1 MATHGK
7 IEKFDPSH
15 ETWATYVERLE
26 FYFIAN
32 GIDDPV
38 KKRAVLL
45 TVSGPATY
53 KLIQNLSAPT
63 KPSEKSYDELRNIK
77 LNYTVIEHSINTS

>member
-7 IEKFDPSH
+7 IEEFDPSH

-45 TVSGPATY
+45 TVSGPAT
-53 KLIQNLSAPT
+53 
-63 KPSEKSYDELRNIK
+63 
-77 LNYTVIEHSINTS
+77 

>member
-7 IEKFDPSH
+7 IEEFDPSH
-15 ETWATYVERLE
+15 ETWATYAERLE
-26 FYFIAN
+26 FYFIKN

-45 TVSGPATY
+45 TVRGPATY
-53 KLIQNLSAPT
+53 KLIRNLSAP
-63 KPSEKSYDELRNIK
+63 KKNRRRSRM
-77 LNYTVIEHSINTS
+77 TS

>member
-7 IEKFDPSH
+7 MDEFDPSH

-32 GIDDPV
+32 RKWDCRPREEAGSTIDCKRPRDIQVDPELV
-38 KKRAVLL
+38 
-45 TVSGPATY
+45 VS
-53 KLIQNLSAPT
+53 
-63 KPSEKSYDELRNIK
+63 
-77 LNYTVIEHSINTS
+77 